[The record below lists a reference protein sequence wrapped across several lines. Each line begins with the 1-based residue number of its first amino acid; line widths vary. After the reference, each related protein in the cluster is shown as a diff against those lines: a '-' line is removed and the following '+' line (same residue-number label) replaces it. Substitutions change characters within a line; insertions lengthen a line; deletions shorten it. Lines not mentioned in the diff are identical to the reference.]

1 MEYLNHDLL
10 HRVNQLLKYVAEN
23 YDVVINNDNVKDVIR
38 TTQRDMIIMRES
50 LQDHAGNPEWTRA
63 KTIFETAKK
72 VSMFENANFRVDQK
86 TGALVNYK
94 PSAEGDESIAS
105 RPDLYWREVDSAQDT
120 NDSLVIPHPLSAEEI
135 QQAAQQMGISTAKTP
150 DAEPDGGT
158 GMYVGVKT
166 PGAQDTVINHK
177 DGDDVAVS
185 AEMSDSGVI
194 TPVAKTAKTAT
205 RPDGTDDPNNTL
217 PKNSGK
223 FSDKH
228 KSAKKSIVAG
238 SEHKVT
244 ESMTDKNHILMLA
257 ESEIEKAQIVMA
269 VNNEIVEKLQ
279 RDAEKM
285 GNMKVDILGP
295 IVERIKA
302 EHGLEAAD
310 NFRDTIT
317 RLIDGALEA
326 VMVAKDQIHTE
337 TLKLTGDISSAPGL
351 EQDLGMEA
359 GLEMGAE
366 EVADPLGG
374 AEMEMGDEFAED
386 PMLDAEMD
394 MEAVPA
400 EREMKESAKP
410 KRLGLVLESTKGSLG
425 KKFFDNKEEMRSWL
439 AENESKIAKVHKILK
454 D

>member
-1 MEYLNHDLL
+1 MEFLNHGLV
-10 HRVNQLLKYVAEN
+10 HRLNQTIKYIAEN
-23 YDVVINNDNVKDVIR
+23 YDLKLTESKLDDVIR
-38 TTQRDMIIMRES
+38 IYNCDAIIIKENM
-50 LQDHAGNPEWTRA
+50 QDDASNPRWTRT
-63 KTIFETAKK
+63 KLILETARKMK
-72 VSMFENANFRVDQK
+72 QLIENAEFRVDQK

-94 PSAEGDESIAS
+94 PSENGDESISS
-105 RPDLYWREVDSAQDT
+105 RPDLYWRGNDKQDT
-120 NDSLVIPHPLSAEEI
+120 DELVIPNPLSAEEI
-135 QQAAQQMGISTAKTP
+135 DAAAKAMGKGG
-150 DAEPDGGT
+150 AEKPEVEPAGGT

-166 PGAQDTVINHK
+166 PGSQDTVINHK
-177 DGDDVAVS
+177 DGEDIAVS
-185 AEMSDSGVI
+185 AEMSDTGVVK
-194 TPVAKTAKTAT
+194 PVTKTARSAE
-205 RPDGTDDPNNTL
+205 RPDGTENPNSIFTQ
-217 PKNSGK
+217 KGGK
-223 FSDKH
+223 VSDKH
-228 KSAKKSIVAG
+228 QSAKKSIVAG
-238 SEHKVT
+238 SENKVV

-317 RLIDGALEA
+317 RLINTALDA
-326 VMVAKDQIHTE
+326 VLVAKDQIHTE

-359 GLEMGAE
+359 GLDAGAE
-366 EVADPLGG
+366 EIADPLAG

-386 PMLDAEMD
+386 PALD
-394 MEAVPA
+394 MEALPA

-410 KRLGLVLESTKGSLG
+410 KRLGVMLESTKGTVGS
-425 KKFFDNKEEMRSWL
+425 KYFDNKEQMRSWL
-439 AENESKIAKVHKILK
+439 NENKDRIAKVHKILK